1 MTKIYNISEKP
12 TFDLQNIELTQFI
25 EDEKLLLFRT
35 KDIFHFNKVYWNIT
49 IRSRVIRPEK
59 KEFKLVENII
69 SAIIDAGYY
78 GYLHWKVKLTN
89 AWVELCK
96 NTKNLSDITEDF
108 IDCQQLYL
116 FQSLAWNYYNWTN
129 NNPDL
134 IPDIT
139 FTL

>member
-1 MTKIYNISEKP
+1 MTKIYNISKKP

-59 KEFKLVENII
+59 EEFKLVENII
-69 SAIIDAGYY
+69 SAIIDAWYY

-89 AWVELCK
+89 KWVELCK
-96 NTKNLSDITEDF
+96 QVDNINDLVDNF
-108 IDCQQLYL
+108 INCQQLYL
-116 FQSLAWNYYNWTN
+116 FQSLAWNYYDWTN